1 MRKKATSEFQTRLW
15 EAVNAI
21 EQDSRVEVVVIMR
34 PRSEHYRD
42 IALIWGIV
50 AAWLSLTYLMFSPEL
65 FEDWLIYEGPLCAFA
80 AGYLIANIP
89 LLTRFSVSN
98 TRMRRNVEIIARALF
113 QKGGIQ
119 HTQAKTGVLIYCSLL
134 EKLVLIL
141 PDRGAEM
148 ALPAEEWQT
157 LRAGLQS
164 VFSGGKPRERLLEQL
179 HEARPLFK
187 RYLPPVEHDMNEL
200 PDNMEIDI

>member
-21 EQDSRVEVVVIMR
+21 EKDSRVEVVVIIR

-42 IALIWGIV
+42 IALIWGMV
-50 AAWLSLTYLMFSPEL
+50 AAWLSFTYLMFAPEP
-65 FEDWLIYEGPLCAFA
+65 FEDWLIYDLPLFAFA
-80 AGYLIANIP
+80 VGYLSAKIP
-89 LLTRFSVSN
+89 CLTRLVVSQA
-98 TRMRRNVEIIARALF
+98 RMRRNVEILARALF

-119 HTQAKTGVLIYCSLL
+119 HTQRKTGVLIYCSWL
-134 EKLVLIL
+134 EKMVLIV

-157 LRAGLQS
+157 LRAGFQTIFAS
-164 VFSGGKPRERLLEQL
+164 GKPHERLLEQL
-179 HEARPLFK
+179 DQSRLLFK
-187 RYLPPVEHDMNEL
+187 RYLPPLAHDMNEL
-200 PDNMEIDI
+200 PDHMEIDL

>member
-1 MRKKATSEFQTRLW
+1 MRKKSTTEFQTRLW

-21 EQDSRVEVVVIMR
+21 EQDSRVEVVVVIR

-42 IALIWGIV
+42 IALLWGIV
-50 AAWLSLTYLMFSPEL
+50 AAWLSFTYLMFAPEL
-65 FEDWLIYEGPLCAFA
+65 FEDWLIYDAPLFAFVV
-80 AGYLIANIP
+80 GYLIANIP
-89 LLTRFSVSN
+89 CLTRLSIPQA
-98 TRMRRNVEIIARALF
+98 RLRRNVEIIARALF

-119 HTQAKTGVLIYCSLL
+119 HTRAKTGVLIYCSWL
-134 EKLVLIL
+134 EKMVYIL

-179 HEARPLFK
+179 HQARPLFN
-187 RYLPPVEHDMNEL
+187 RYLPPVARDMNEL
-200 PDNMEIDI
+200 PDNVEIDL